1 MNQVSG
7 LNKLPKTARG
17 RRTREKLLRAAEIEF
32 GANGFHAV
40 GISDITRRAGVALG
54 TFYVYFQSKEEIYR
68 ALVAYMSDHVRGWI
82 AERVADIPNRLA
94 AEQKGFESFLEY
106 VRGHEGLYRIISEAE
121 FVAKDAF
128 EEHYTV
134 FAKAYEDNL
143 RQAAENGQ
151 IRDGDFEVW
160 SWAIMGMAVFL
171 GMRYGE
177 WDQQTAAARI
187 AETAQDLIAR
197 GIGKPSAEEAVKP

>member
-1 MNQVSG
+1 MNQVSS
-7 LNKLPKTARG
+7 LDRLPKTARG

-32 GANGFHAV
+32 GANGFHGV

-54 TFYVYFQSKEEIYR
+54 TFYVYFESKEEIYR
-68 ALVAYMSDHVRGWI
+68 ALVDDMSDHVRSWI
-82 AERVADIPNRLA
+82 AERVADIPDRLA
-94 AEQKGFESFLEY
+94 AEKKGLESFLEY
-106 VRGHEGLYRIISEAE
+106 VREHEGLYRIISEAE
-121 FVAKDAF
+121 FVANDAF
-128 EEHYTV
+128 EKHYTV

-143 RQAAENGQ
+143 RQAADRGQ

-177 WDQQTAAARI
+177 WDTNTAASRVA
-187 AETAQDLIAR
+187 ATAQDLIAR
-197 GIGKPSAEEAVKP
+197 GIGKGRGRK